1 LYDADTKKDNRMN
14 DTTSKLVCIKCERS
28 TWSVSRDRRVIE
40 FRTLSD
46 KHSSGKVSYEYSGN
60 WRKEKDTQTKKQFIR
75 CQSCSYELQL
85 SDYPTIDE
93 IKIEGTGVL
102 VVRKH
107 KHW

>member
-1 LYDADTKKDNRMN
+1 MYDNDTLRNNKLTN
-14 DTTSKLVCIKCERS
+14 TTSKLVCIKCDRN

-40 FRTLSD
+40 FRTIDTKLS
-46 KHSSGKVSYEYSGN
+46 STQRYEYTSN
-60 WRKEKDTQTKKQFIR
+60 WRKEKDTQLKKQFIR
-75 CQSCSYELQL
+75 CQSCSYELEL

-93 IKIEGTGVL
+93 IKIDTKGIL